1 MGNYKSCCQRPSQ
14 INFELIDG
22 VLHKPEQVPQDISPL
37 DGLELDEH
45 LDCDS
50 LFKDCL
56 LKTFE
61 KDLHKIE
68 LKSGCID
75 FG

>member
-1 MGNYKSCCQRPSQ
+1 MGNYKSCCQTTGQ

-22 VLHKPEQVPQDISPL
+22 MLHKNELEPQDISPL
-37 DGLELDEH
+37 DGLDLDEH

-56 LKTFE
+56 
-61 KDLHKIE
+61 
-68 LKSGCID
+68 
-75 FG
+75 